1 MNCSEIQKLQKECP
15 LPIGIR
21 DETPFVKVFRDET
34 PFVKVTE
41 RVTLEEGAREIA
53 DILDIPYEQALAEIQ
68 SDIKSGKLKR

>member
-1 MNCSEIQKLQKECP
+1 MNRSEIQKIQKECP
-15 LPIGIR
+15 LPI
-21 DETPFVKVFRDET
+21 DVQDET

-53 DILDIPYEQALAEIQ
+53 DILNIPYEQALAEIQ